1 MDKHR
6 YSNYYISSMSIIG
19 KRGTLRNQYD
29 MNNSAIRFHGKSG
42 TLSDVR
48 SLSGYLY
55 TPSRKSIVSII
66 QNNKVLDDNIFSN
79 VLSVLSSEYNCS

>member
-1 MDKHR
+1 
-6 YSNYYISSMSIIG
+6 MSIIG

-29 MNNSAIRFHGKSG
+29 MNSSAIKFHGKSG

-66 QNNKVLDDNIFSN
+66 QNNKILDDNIFSKI
-79 VLSVLSSEYNCS
+79 LSLISHENNCS